1 MRAALLGLLA
11 IAATA
16 QDQTGRVQGV
26 VLDAI
31 THQPVRKATVDI
43 ELIGNAGG
51 QTRVQDRQGAVM
63 LSGTT
68 QGAVTDTSGTFE
80 FHGLPAGRYQIRVM
94 HQSYLRLGFDGVRKN
109 VEVSASEAAARVTV
123 ELVPGA
129 SVTGRVVDEDG
140 DPLTGCFV
148 QPRPAKNFNGGVPV
162 TSVPLAG
169 NDGSYRIVN
178 IPAGKY
184 ILDAQCRTAVF
195 QPRPLS
201 DGPDPPPSA
210 AYPVQYYAGASD
222 PESAQIVELTPGAER
237 SGIDFQ
243 MRPVPVTHIHG
254 TLTAASAD
262 WHGRNDLVAQVLP
275 LDPRTSMASI
285 SNGRVNPMNGSF
297 EIQQVFP
304 GPYRLIVFSR
314 NALQRGVNRGESS
327 DPVGATARVVAADKP
342 IEISLPFHRGVDV
355 SGTVEIE
362 QSDHAA
368 NQITPEQIGIQL
380 TPEFPFVPFPSP
392 VQAGEDKSFTIK
404 SVFPGEWR
412 LRLTTP
418 SWPGA
423 ATKSAFVKS
432 AWLGTE
438 DVTHGVLD
446 LTSGSAP
453 PLRIL
458 VSGNTATIRGTARD
472 SQLVFAILV
481 DARGPS
487 PSGRTDSSGQFTITG
502 LAPGKYRVV
511 GVDNGAPVP
520 DEGGQEVTLREGETA
535 VIEVKPEPKP

>member
-1 MRAALLGLLA
+1 MKAALLGLLA

-26 VLDAI
+26 VLDAL
-31 THQPVRKATVDI
+31 THQPVRKATIDI

-51 QTRVQDRQGAVM
+51 QTRVQQQQPQQ
-63 LSGTT
+63 

-94 HQSYLRLGFDGVRKN
+94 HQSYPRLGFDGVRKN

-148 QPRPAKNFNGGVPV
+148 QLHPAKNPNGGVPA
-162 TSVPLAG
+162 TYVPLAG
-169 NDGSYRIVN
+169 NDGSYRLAN
-178 IPAGKY
+178 IPPGKY
-184 ILDAQCRTAVF
+184 ILNAQCRTPVF

-262 WHGRNDLVAQVLP
+262 WHGRNDLVAQLLP
-275 LDPRTSMASI
+275 LDPRTSIASI
-285 SNGRVNPMNGSF
+285 SNGRVNPLNGSF
-297 EIQQVFP
+297 EIRQIFP

-314 NALQRGVNRGESS
+314 NALQRGVNRRESP
-327 DPVGATARVVAADKP
+327 DLVGAAARVDVAGKP
-342 IEISLPFHRGVDV
+342 LEISLPFHRGVDV

-362 QSDHAA
+362 HSDNAA
-368 NQITPEQIGIQL
+368 NRITPEQVGIQL

-392 VQAGEDKSFTIK
+392 VQAGEDRSFTIK

-412 LRLTTP
+412 IRLTAP
-418 SWPGA
+418 
-423 ATKSAFVKS
+423 SAFVKS

-438 DVTHGVLD
+438 DVTHGILD

-458 VSGNTATIRGTARD
+458 VSSNTATIRGTAPD
-472 SQLVFAILV
+472 SQMVFATPL
-481 DARGPS
+481 DAPGPT

-511 GVDNGAPVP
+511 GLDNGAPLP
-520 DEGGQEVTLREGETA
+520 DEGGREVTLREGETA